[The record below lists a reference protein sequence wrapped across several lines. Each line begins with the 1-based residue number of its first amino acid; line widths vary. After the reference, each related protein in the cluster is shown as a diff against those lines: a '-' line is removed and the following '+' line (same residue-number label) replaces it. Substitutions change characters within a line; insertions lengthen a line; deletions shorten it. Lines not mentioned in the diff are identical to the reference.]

1 MVKRA
6 YCWNLSLL
14 HDPSKRIASIIATTT
29 MKANVMK
36 KVQKRPLSKNMT
48 HYMHVNRYGRACYD
62 FKLNFK
68 LCLLIVTLSYTLK
81 KKTWSYCYTR
91 YPLCSVWS
99 WTLTQIVCAIV
110 FVVLWPGTLGWYG
123 QTQIWLH
130 RSGHLSSV
138 LELRRPLTVD
148 RASDSLYSEK

>member
-1 MVKRA
+1 
-6 YCWNLSLL
+6 
-14 HDPSKRIASIIATTT
+14 

-81 KKTWSYCYTR
+81 KKRDPTVTH
-91 YPLCSVWS
+91 
-99 WTLTQIVCAIV
+99 AIH
-110 FVVLWPGTLGWYG
+110 FVV
-123 QTQIWLH
+123 
-130 RSGHLSSV
+130 SEA
-138 LELRRPLTVD
+138 EL
-148 RASDSLYSEK
+148 